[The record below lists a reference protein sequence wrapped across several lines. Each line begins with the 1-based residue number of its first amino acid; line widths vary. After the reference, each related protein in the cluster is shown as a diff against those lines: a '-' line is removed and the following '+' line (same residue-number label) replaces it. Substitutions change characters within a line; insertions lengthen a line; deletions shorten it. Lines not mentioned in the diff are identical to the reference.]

1 MSSSKWSRA
10 YEERSSHS
18 YSCGWIDSWASE
30 TERKSDA
37 IMSLKNYI
45 FASINTKSNSSNQ
58 LPFEDIPLPH
68 SRNRTMTSNLTP
80 VPELPPNNNAATL
93 PKPQNWLK
101 KAWSF
106 VSVEPVMI
114 CWILPSCFL
123 YIAIE
128 NLALEKVSLICLY
141 IYKLCIILFR
151 ILMLSVMPSELWISG
166 CCVR

>member
-1 MSSSKWSRA
+1 MRGHQVVDINVVIIILSVSLWRCPIRRVRGSFSRLRVYVESSTFG
-10 YEERSSHS
+10 
-18 YSCGWIDSWASE
+18 CGWIGSWASE
-30 TERKSDA
+30 TDAKSDA

-80 VPELPPNNNAATL
+80 VPELPSNGNAATP
-93 PKPQNWLK
+93 PKSQNWLK

-128 NLALEKVSLICLY
+128 NLALEKV
-141 IYKLCIILFR
+141 R
-151 ILMLSVMPSELWISG
+151 
-166 CCVR
+166 